1 LYFSRI
7 FSFTPA
13 AAATSLTIDLH
24 GGGARGLLAEA
35 AEAGV
40 RAGARDG
47 VVPQLV
53 EEAHIPLPS

>member
-1 LYFSRI
+1 MCS
-7 FSFTPA
+7 SFLPA
-13 AAATSLTIDLH
+13 AAVTSSLTTDLN

-40 RAGARDG
+40 RARARDG

-53 EEAHIPLPS
+53 EEAHPTPS